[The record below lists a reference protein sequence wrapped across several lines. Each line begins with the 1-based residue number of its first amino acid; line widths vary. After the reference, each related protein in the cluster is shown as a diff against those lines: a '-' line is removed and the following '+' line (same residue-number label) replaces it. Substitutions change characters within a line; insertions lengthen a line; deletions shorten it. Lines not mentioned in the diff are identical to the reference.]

1 MITLPNK
8 PKIVEAKK
16 NKAVFEIESCY
27 PGYGTTLGNSFRRVL
42 LSSLPGAAITG
53 VKIKGVQHEFSTI
66 PYIKEDVVQIILNLK
81 QVRFRMHTD
90 GPARATLKIKGEKE
104 ATAADIKTSSD
115 LEVVNSEAHIATLTD
130 KKAELEME
138 LEVERG
144 LGYSAVEQRKKGK
157 IEIGKIAI
165 DAIFTPVLQVNYSI
179 EPMRVG
185 ERTDYDRLRLT
196 IITDGTITPKEA
208 FSHAVQI
215 LVDHFEVMTAIS
227 SGEKAEG
234 KEKKKKPAKK
244 PAKKEMSAR
253 KKRAGEEKDALSTKI
268 EDLKFSSRTVT
279 ALREAGL
286 KTAAGLIRKSK
297 EDLAEIE
304 GLGEKSV
311 SEIKRVLGRLGLT
324 LKEK

>member
-8 PKIVEAKK
+8 PKIIEAKK
-16 NKAVFEIESCY
+16 NKAVFEIEGCY
-27 PGYGTTLGNSFRRVL
+27 PGYGTTLGNSLRRVL

-66 PYIKEDVVQIILNLK
+66 PHIQEDVVQIILNLK
-81 QVRFRMHTD
+81 QVRFRLHA
-90 GPARATLKIKGEKE
+90 GEPAKAILKAKGEGEVK
-104 ATAADIKTSSD
+104 AGDIKTHSD
-115 LEVVNSEAHIATLTD
+115 LEVVNPEAHIAFLTN
-130 KKAELEME
+130 KKADLEIEM
-138 LEVERG
+138 EVERG

-157 IEIGKIAI
+157 IEIGKIAV

-196 IITDGTITPKEA
+196 IITDGTVTPKEA
-208 FSHAVQI
+208 FSQTVQI
-215 LVDHFEVMTAIS
+215 LIDHFEVMTAIG
-227 SGEKAEG
+227 GEKEAEK
-234 KEKKKKPAKK
+234 KEKKNK
-244 PAKKEMSAR
+244 PAKKET
-253 KKRAGEEKDALSTKI
+253 KKKINKGKDALSAKI
-268 EDLKFSSRTVT
+268 EDLKISSRTIAV
-279 ALREAGL
+279 LRQAGL

-311 SEIKRVLGRLGLT
+311 AEIKQSLGRLGLT